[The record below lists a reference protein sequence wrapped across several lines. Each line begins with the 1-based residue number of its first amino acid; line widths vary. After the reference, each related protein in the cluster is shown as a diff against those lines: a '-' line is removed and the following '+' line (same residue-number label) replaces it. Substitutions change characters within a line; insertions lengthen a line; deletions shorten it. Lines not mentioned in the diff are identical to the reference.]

1 MAEENKDQKTEEA
14 SSKRIADTRE
24 KGNFAQSR
32 EISSSFILLASI
44 IAFSMVGKQA
54 TDIVMKTWYSV
65 FSSIGTV
72 NLDVHELFRL
82 LKWNMQNFVFI
93 IGPILIFI
101 MVAGVLANIL
111 QTGGLRFS
119 AHPLSLKWNKLSPL
133 KGFGRI
139 FSKTSLVELFKSLF
153 KITIVS
159 IIAYQTIKGH
169 WDEVPTL
176 MGYGVAQTL
185 YFMGEVMIEIMTKV
199 LLVMIILAAV
209 DFIFQK
215 YTYLENLRMTKQEV
229 RDERKD
235 IEGNPQIKNRIRSVQ
250 LEMTRRRM
258 MAAVPEADVIVTN
271 PTHFSVA
278 IKYDVENYA
287 APVVVAK
294 GQNHI
299 ALRIREIAKEHNVP
313 LVEDKPLARTLY
325 KTVDVGQLIPA
336 SLYKAVAEILAYVFK
351 LKGKTSVV

>member
-14 SSKRIADTRE
+14 SSKRITDTQE

-44 IAFSMVGKQA
+44 IAFSIAGRHA
-54 TDIVMKTWYSV
+54 TETVIKTWYSNLAEIG
-65 FSSIGTV
+65 SI
-72 NLDVHELFRL
+72 NLSANELFRL
-82 LKWNMQNFVFI
+82 MNWNMQNLFFV
-93 IGPILIFI
+93 IGPILIVI
-101 MVAGVLANIL
+101 MIAGVLSNVI
-111 QTGGLRFS
+111 QTGGLKFS
-119 AHPLSLKWNKLSPL
+119 LHPLSPKWNKLNPL

-153 KITIVS
+153 KISIVS
-159 IIAYQTIKGH
+159 IIAYMTINSH
-169 WDEVPTL
+169 WDEIPML
-176 MGYGVAQTL
+176 MGYGAGQAL
-185 YFMGEVMIEIMTKV
+185 LFMGEVMVEIMIKV
-199 LLVMIILAAV
+199 LVAMVFLSLL
-209 DFIFQK
+209 DFSFQK

-235 IEGNPQIKNRIRSVQ
+235 LEGNPQIKQRIRSVQ
-250 LEMTRRRM
+250 MEMMRRRM
-258 MAAVPEADVIVTN
+258 MAAVPEADVVVTN

-278 IKYDVENYA
+278 IKYDMKNDT

-294 GQNHI
+294 GQNEI
-299 ALRIREIAKEHNVP
+299 ALKIREIAKENNVP

-351 LKGKTSVV
+351 LKGKTPQQ

>member
-14 SSKRIADTRE
+14 SSKRISDTQE

-32 EISSSFILLASI
+32 EISSSFVLLASI
-44 IAFSMVGKQA
+44 IGFSIAGKHA
-54 TDIVMKTWYSV
+54 TETVMKTWYSILAEMG
-65 FSSIGTV
+65 SI

-93 IGPILIFI
+93 IGPILIII
-101 MVAGVLANIL
+101 MVAGVLANVA
-111 QTGGLRFS
+111 QTGGLQFS
-119 AHPLSLKWNKLSPL
+119 LHPLSPKWSKLNPL
-133 KGFGRI
+133 KGFSRI
-139 FSKTSLVELFKSLF
+139 FSKTSLVELFKSVF
-153 KITIVS
+153 KITVVS
-159 IIAYQTIKGH
+159 IIAYQTVNGH

-176 MGYGVAQTL
+176 MGYGVGQTL
-185 YFMGEVMIEIMTKV
+185 FFMGEVMIEIMAKV
-199 LLVMIILAAV
+199 LLVMIFLAAL
-209 DFIFQK
+209 DYAFQK

-229 RDERKD
+229 KDERKD
-235 IEGNPQIKNRIRSVQ
+235 LEGNPQIKQRIRSVQ
-250 LEMTRRRM
+250 MEMMRRRM
-258 MAAVPEADVIVTN
+258 MAAVPEADVVVTN

-278 IKYDVENYA
+278 IKYDMENDA

-294 GQNHI
+294 GQNEI
-299 ALRIREIAKEHNVP
+299 ALRIREIAKENNVP

-351 LKGKTSVV
+351 LKGKTSM